1 MNRILVAA
9 ASAASILASPG
20 AAHALWISEVLYDAA
35 GSDAGRG
42 FVELYGAPGTSLAGH
57 RLEGVNGANGAVT
70 ASFEISGV
78 IGPDGFFVIASE
90 SGGTTEVA
98 NADLLLAFD
107 FQNGPDSIVL
117 RDLDGLVVDALGYG
131 SFGPGEFFAGE
142 GSPAPDPPAG
152 FSLARVFAD
161 LDTNDN
167 ASDFVALETPTPGAG
182 VAQLPAPRGAL
193 LWLQSLCL
201 LVLVCRRR
209 GSSCA
214 PAV

>member
-1 MNRILVAA
+1 MNRILLAA
-9 ASAASILASPG
+9 ASAASVLLTPG
-20 AAHALWISEVLYDAA
+20 AAHALWISEVLYDAV

-70 ASFEISGV
+70 PSFEISGV

-117 RDLDGLVVDALGYG
+117 RDPDGLVVDALGYG

-182 VAQLPAPRGAL
+182 VAQLPAPRAAL
-193 LWLQSLCL
+193 LWLPSLCL
-201 LVLVCRRR
+201 LVRVCRRR
-209 GSSCA
+209 DSSCA
-214 PAV
+214 PAT